1 MDMLRKG
8 QAANIEKL
16 REDTLEMTNIPKLL
30 IIAGIALIA
39 AGVIWM
45 FAGRFISIGRL
56 PGDIHVE
63 KGNFSFYFPV
73 VTCIIISVLLSVISW
88 IVRYFMK

>member
-1 MDMLRKG
+1 
-8 QAANIEKL
+8 
-16 REDTLEMTNIPKLL
+16 MTNIPKLL

-45 FAGRFISIGRL
+45 FVGRFISIGRL

-63 KGNFSFYFPV
+63 KGIFTFYFPV